1 MFMYFYFLI
10 PHLHSQWWL
19 YLTVATLSRYGCWAP
34 CIKDPTRIKDIVNRM
49 ARNPDAG
56 SLLMI
61 CFVLFLFILFF
72 ACYSWPRYILYKV
85 VMNNSPYPPPLILF
99 SFPLLTLILIYILVL
114 PFLLS
119 VMCSYGV
126 LCCIQCLRYL
136 YYVCVVLST
145 LVPCSGFDP

>member
-85 VMNNSPYPPPLILF
+85 VMNNSPYPLPLILF
-99 SFPLLTLILIYILVL
+99 SSPPPHPY
-114 PFLLS
+114 LLS
-119 VMCSYGV
+119 VMCGYV
-126 LCCIQCLRYL
+126 LVVFNVFFICIVYVLSCLRL
-136 YYVCVVLST
+136 CHFLDLTFRLVLG
-145 LVPCSGFDP
+145 L

>member
-56 SLLMI
+56 SLLVI

-85 VMNNSPYPPPLILF
+85 VMNNSPYPLPLILF
-99 SFPLLTLILIYILVL
+99 FLSPSPPLLVVCDVRL
-114 PFLLS
+114 
-119 VMCSYGV
+119 CS
-126 LCCIQCLRYL
+126 CCIQCLLYL
-136 YYVCVVLST
+136 YCVCVVLST
-145 LVPCSGFDP
+145 LVPFSGFDL